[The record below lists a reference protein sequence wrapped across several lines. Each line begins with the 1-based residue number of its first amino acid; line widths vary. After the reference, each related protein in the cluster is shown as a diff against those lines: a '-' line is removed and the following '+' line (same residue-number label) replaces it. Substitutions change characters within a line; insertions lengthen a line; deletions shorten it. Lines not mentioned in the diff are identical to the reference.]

1 MGSYSEKS
9 VWVQLVAMVV
19 VLGGYFG
26 VAGVMMA
33 NGVVA
38 LPSYVPLF
46 AAAVVLMVVVLALG
60 HVAALVGERLGGPA
74 SPGGRSPDKPDERDR
89 LIGWRAESNAAWIV
103 GAGVICGIGAMVV
116 GVGPVWVA
124 HLLLGSMFVSE
135 VLKYTLQIVYYR
147 RGMGGM

>member
-9 VWVQLVAMVV
+9 VWVQLISMVV
-19 VLGGYFG
+19 VLGGYFA
-26 VAGVMMA
+26 VAGAMMA
-33 NGVVA
+33 NGVMA
-38 LPSYVPLF
+38 LPAYVPLF
-46 AAAVVLMVVVLALG
+46 AAAVVLMVVVLVVG
-60 HVAALVGERLGGPA
+60 HLAALIGERLGGGA
-74 SPGGRSPDKPDERDR
+74 GSARSPDHRDERDR

-103 GAGVICGIGAMVV
+103 GAGVICGISAMVV
-116 GVGPVWVA
+116 GAAPVWVA